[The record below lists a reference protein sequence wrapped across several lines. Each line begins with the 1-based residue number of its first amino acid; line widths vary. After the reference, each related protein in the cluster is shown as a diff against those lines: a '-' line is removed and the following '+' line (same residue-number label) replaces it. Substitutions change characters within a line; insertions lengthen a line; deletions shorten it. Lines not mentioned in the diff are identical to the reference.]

1 MGRAL
6 RTLLLLG
13 AAAVW
18 WLALAA
24 WPTLPARIP
33 MHFGL
38 SGTPDRWAD
47 TSVWS
52 WFLFPAMATVFAYA
66 LGFALPAWMRR
77 LAATNSPW
85 LNVPDATRFRALPTA
100 HRVAVVDRAAAPL
113 AVMGLEIMALFAW
126 IVSGT
131 ARVAR
136 DEWRA
141 LPVWPVLV
149 CVGAILV
156 SAVHMALA
164 TKAAVR
170 RAHQECGV
178 VGPERRGD

>member
-1 MGRAL
+1 MRS
-6 RTLLLLG
+6 LLLLG
-13 AAAVW
+13 LAAVW
-18 WLALAA
+18 WLAIDA

-38 SGTPDRWAD
+38 GGAPDRWAD
-47 TSVWS
+47 TSLWS
-52 WFLFPAMATVFAYA
+52 WFLFPAMATVFAFA
-66 LGFALPAWMRR
+66 LGHALPAWMRR
-77 LAATNSPW
+77 LAAANSKL
-85 LNVPDATRFRALPTA
+85 LNVPDAARFRALPTA
-100 HRVAVVDRAAAPL
+100 QRVSVVQRAALPL
-113 AVMGLEIMALFAW
+113 AVMGLEVEALFAW
-126 IVSGT
+126 LVFGT

-170 RAHQECGV
+170 SAREGCGV